1 MLILDILRA
10 ILQRWRMVI
19 SIFCGVMLLTA
30 LWIVMTPREYLATA
44 TLLFDTRAPDPLR
57 TDNGGGASE
66 PAAMLTTEAQ
76 ILRGEAIT
84 SQVARTMGMDKDA
97 ELRKQ
102 WFDDTHGSQT
112 FQGWLNRRLQSGLEV
127 TPSPMSNTI
136 DIAYRSPNAARS
148 AQIANAFADA
158 FNQTR
163 LSMSNDFAKRY
174 AEWFKTRLGESE
186 ARMQSAQAELA
197 SFQREHGIVS
207 TGSIDAESNR
217 LAELSSKLS
226 AAEASAADAGAR
238 AAAGASMPEVQSSG
252 VVQGLRAQ
260 IAAKSAEIR
269 QMSAELGP
277 SHELMRAAHAQL
289 GQLQA
294 ALAQETAKTSGSLS
308 AASSAASANR
318 GAMQALLNQHRAR
331 MLSLAGDR
339 GKLDILESNV
349 ESARKEYETET
360 QQLAELR
367 AKSSIPSLNV
377 LHLNAAE
384 APLLP
389 NSPNIAVRL
398 LMMTILGLM
407 LAVGAAILAEWLQ
420 PRIRSRDA
428 VTYLTG
434 VPVLGQADLRHIG
447 QQLRIEGAKWS

>member
-1 MLILDILRA
+1 
-10 ILQRWRMVI
+10 
-19 SIFCGVMLLTA
+19 
-30 LWIVMTPREYLATA
+30 
-44 TLLFDTRAPDPLR
+44 
-57 TDNGGGASE
+57 
-66 PAAMLTTEAQ
+66 
-76 ILRGEAIT
+76 
-84 SQVARTMGMDKDA
+84 
-97 ELRKQ
+97 
-102 WFDDTHGSQT
+102 
-112 FQGWLNRRLQSGLEV
+112 
-127 TPSPMSNTI
+127 
-136 DIAYRSPNAARS
+136 
-148 AQIANAFADA
+148 
-158 FNQTR
+158 
-163 LSMSNDFAKRY
+163 
-174 AEWFKTRLGESE
+174 
-186 ARMQSAQAELA
+186 
-197 SFQREHGIVS
+197 
-207 TGSIDAESNR
+207 
-217 LAELSSKLS
+217 
-226 AAEASAADAGAR
+226 
-238 AAAGASMPEVQSSG
+238 MPEVQSSG